1 MKRKE
6 IYPKNHLNIIV
17 IFKILIVSISLL
29 FASKIA
35 LADQNDP
42 RLNNLFKKLNETE
55 NQDEIR
61 DLISDIWN
69 IWYEVDDP
77 KVIEYFEKGIQAM
90 NLRNYPLAIRFFNNL
105 IEEDPNFAEG
115 WNKRATVHFMMGN
128 FDQSM
133 QDIIKTLELEPRH
146 FGALDGMGLI
156 FIHQGQFQQAID
168 VYDKMLEIFP
178 FPKSITTKIAIIIIP
193 VQPIF
198 PIINIYIQISILNKY
213 LYSSFSGAFFIA
225 LSISS

>member
-6 IYPKNHLNIIV
+6 IYPKNHLNMRV

-178 FPKSITTKIAIIIIP
+178 FSVKTIDKKER
-193 VQPIF
+193 
-198 PIINIYIQISILNKY
+198 IQSFISQ
-213 LYSSFSGAFFIA
+213 ST
-225 LSISS
+225 

>member
-6 IYPKNHLNIIV
+6 IYPKNHLNMRV
-17 IFKILIVSISLL
+17 ISKILIVSISLL
-29 FASKIA
+29 FASKVA

-128 FDQSM
+128 YDKSM
-133 QDIIKTLELEPRH
+133 NDIVKTLELEPRH

-178 FPKSITTKIAIIIIP
+178 FSVKTMDKKER
-193 VQPIF
+193 
-198 PIINIYIQISILNKY
+198 IQSFISQ
-213 LYSSFSGAFFIA
+213 ST
-225 LSISS
+225 

>member
-6 IYPKNHLNIIV
+6 IYPKNHLNMRV

-156 FIHQGQFQQAID
+156 FIHQGQFKQAID

-178 FPKSITTKIAIIIIP
+178 FSVKTMDKKER
-193 VQPIF
+193 
-198 PIINIYIQISILNKY
+198 IQSFISQ
-213 LYSSFSGAFFIA
+213 ST
-225 LSISS
+225 